1 MELIDIHMRL
11 TPSQMFELSAL
22 VQKWQDHERN
32 VEIQKP
38 CPNTVLEGYKPNAP
52 SIDEL
57 SNEEKDELFFVG
69 VEAIRY
75 KKQLNTQ
82 EFVNNCLHI
91 SVTYWYRLLKNKNSV
106 RIGTFLKIARTLNTT
121 YEALIERGWKARYG
135 KD

>member
-1 MELIDIHMRL
+1 MELINVTMRL
-11 TPSQMFELSAL
+11 TPSQLFELSAL
-22 VQKWQDHERN
+22 VQKWQDHERA
-32 VEIQKP
+32 VEIKKT

-82 EFVNNCLHI
+82 MFVENFLHM
-91 SVTYWYRLLKNKNSV
+91 STANWYRILKNKNSI
-106 RIGTFLKIARTLNTT
+106 RPGTRLKIARTLNTT
-121 YEALIERGWKARYG
+121 YEALIERGWTARYG

>member
-22 VQKWQDHERN
+22 VQKWQDHERD
-32 VEIQKP
+32 VEIKKT

-69 VEAIRY
+69 VEAIRHD
-75 KKQLNTQ
+75 KLMNVVEFAEKQLHMSRQNWRYILKKKTS
-82 EFVNNCLHI
+82 L
-91 SVTYWYRLLKNKNSV
+91 RLGVYL
-106 RIGTFLKIARTLNTT
+106 RIARSLNTT
-121 YEALIERGWKARYG
+121 FEALVERGWEVKYG
-135 KD
+135 KA